1 MLAYTFGIPFS
12 IFAFL
17 LVGALVGTNAP
28 DPSAGLMP
36 GLIAAGVVF
45 ALCMKGQIGADKALE
60 NPDTFVVNCSP
71 ERAFSAVHEC
81 LMLSSHGEHYWSI
94 QTLQNTLRIIG
105 TMKFD
110 EQGAGG
116 EKPVTLKRHVR
127 LLVSISTN
135 AAGKTV
141 VKPVFTVHSEQGR
154 WTCDK
159 VIAETTSALKRELMC
174 A

>member
-1 MLAYTFGIPFS
+1 MLAYSFGIPLS
-12 IFAFL
+12 IFVFL
-17 LVGALVGTNAP
+17 LVGALFGTAGP
-28 DPSAGLMP
+28 DPSAGLTP
-36 GLIAAGVVF
+36 GLIAAGIVF
-45 ALCMKGQIGADKALE
+45 ALCMKGQDGANKALE
-60 NPDTFVVNCSP
+60 RPDTIVVNCSP
-71 ERAFSAVHEC
+71 ERAFSTVHEC
-81 LMLSSHGEHYWSI
+81 LMLSNHGEHYWSI
-94 QTLQNTLRIIG
+94 QSLQNTLRIIG

-110 EQGAGG
+110 EQGCGG
-116 EKPVTLKRHVR
+116 EKPANLKRHVR

-159 VIAETTSALKRELMC
+159 VIAETMSALRRELMC